1 MYLQK
6 NAKWLCFTAVLARE
20 VRPTCWTDKQ
30 AHVCSLH
37 FTDDDYENLR
47 QYNEGFACHLLLKA
61 GAVPRVFGEPVV
73 AVEEVIDSLRTSD
86 RAQRLG

>member
-1 MYLQK
+1 
-6 NAKWLCFTAVLARE
+6 LARE

-37 FTDDDYENLR
+37 FTDDDYENLW
-47 QYNEGFACHLLLKA
+47 QYNEGFASHLLLKA
-61 GAVPRVFGEPVV
+61 GAVPQVFGKPDVT
-73 AVEEVIDSLRTSD
+73 VEEVINSLGTSD